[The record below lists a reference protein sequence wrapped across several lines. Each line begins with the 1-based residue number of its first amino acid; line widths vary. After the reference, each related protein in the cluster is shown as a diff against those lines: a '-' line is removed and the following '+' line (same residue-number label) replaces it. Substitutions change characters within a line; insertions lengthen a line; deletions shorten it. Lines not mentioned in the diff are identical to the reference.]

1 MMMMMVMMTSVP
13 IATRVCDFLSAN
25 ILHGISRTVSD
36 VELPYRGVLVKL
48 SLLTGGTSLAIP

>member
-1 MMMMMVMMTSVP
+1 MRLP
-13 IATRVCDFLSAN
+13 ISEYLTC
-25 ILHGISRTVSD
+25 RTVSD